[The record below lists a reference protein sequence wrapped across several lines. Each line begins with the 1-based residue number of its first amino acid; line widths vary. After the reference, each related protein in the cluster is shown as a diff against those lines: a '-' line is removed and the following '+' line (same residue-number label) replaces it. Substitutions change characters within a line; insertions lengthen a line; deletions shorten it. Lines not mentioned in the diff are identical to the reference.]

1 MTARHDSADD
11 RETNGTD
18 RPNARPQLIKKAP
31 APPRQWRP
39 MRWLAFGLLG
49 LGVLVG
55 LAPTII
61 SKTALGDW
69 LLGQA
74 VPTAWGTVEIGRRDL
89 GWFSPIS
96 IGELR
101 LKNPQGEL
109 LAEVGSLKTKETLWQ
124 IISTAAVTEMT
135 VDQAAV
141 RIEWRADGS
150 NWEDWI
156 AAVLPKES
164 QPTSERATPDL
175 TIHFNNCQV
184 VLDSKPDAQ
193 TWLAE
198 QLQGQV
204 SVQKNAKHIL
214 IQANTHLKDADQNL
228 AAGKV
233 DATLLIADQEGLA
246 SARDQWQ
253 LTGGDPQKFKVHT
266 TTGGLAF
273 MVKLDE
279 TAVSVGRS
287 VLRRFLPTIEMSGLA
302 TGQVVGISNWYG
314 DYVHVSTPKV
324 VVSRLLMSDDGYLS
338 GDQLRLQ
345 QVETVG
351 GVQWSPDRIRFQQLK
366 LNADY
371 LRSEVDGELAFDEVL
386 HAINTRRLPTTTVS
400 SAGAVN
406 VAMLANQ
413 LPRTLNLH
421 EGLQLEQGD
430 LTWQVFNREEGD
442 GSQRL
447 FVDVIAKNLAGRRP
461 GGVVRLEQPIQ
472 INGSLRDYNRPVTFD
487 QLEFRSDFL
496 QASALP
502 QTDGGTQIRFEMNF
516 DQLRAALEQFVKL
529 PQMELA
535 GRAGGVATWKM
546 LTATGEPASLVAPA
560 SGMQITST
568 VGLTNAHVV
577 IPNLFEIREPNMS
590 LEANTTMFWGNPQTE
605 SLGLMALLS
614 PEADVTIQSGRVDL
628 RTVRPAAV
636 GAAVPAPAAAGMNPD
651 ALGLLV
657 ELKQPVHLPQLNRIV
672 QYITGTLKPPVNPAQ
687 VPVFVAD
694 VEVAGPLEQWLA
706 MLRPLMTG
714 VDIAMAGA
722 SQAKFTVALNEQ
734 FALINQLNGNS
745 RGFEFRGN
753 GVILREPRVEMAGAA
768 SYHYNNGLIHTEDF
782 LLAGTSL
789 AAKATKTRLQF
800 SPLKNRME
808 GEIVLHGDLARIW
821 ETYRL
826 MQVAAAEDA
835 AKKLGHAPLNMKPLP
850 PMATPP
856 VFEQIQLV
864 GYTEPV
870 PVGESTPT
878 GSATA
883 PLAIPATATGAAA
896 PLGMGGDLVAKITL
910 KSEDFG
916 PINVD
921 VASEITKG
929 WIGSQQPNGAW
940 VAWLKEPKVVANGQ
954 ATLAPDFSSV
964 ELPNVYV
971 EAEKIRGVTTGR
983 IMDLKGNPELDL
995 RGRVEAVAME
1005 WLRQFAGPEIGDLEV
1020 SGLTDHIFE
1029 VQGPPTLQGLRGK
1042 WISSW
1047 QNIRWM
1053 GLQSG
1058 PADLVIQLADGIA
1071 KLVPLRFPA
1080 GGGQIHLAPEVDMR
1094 NDPMWV
1100 RLPRGVIFDQVKLTP
1115 QLCRNFL
1122 KYSAPL
1128 LAEVTSV
1135 EGSFSL
1141 DSDGVEVPL
1150 SDWTKLVA
1158 KARVTINGARVG
1170 PGPLGIQ
1177 IGNIASTV
1185 RAVADG
1191 QSLDAA
1197 GLQALGL
1204 GQFAG
1209 LVPSGDGQR
1218 TQALTDLA
1226 TNVLGSLQQGQR
1238 PDLNNLLAGNSNTG
1252 NANTEGNNASA
1263 APAESNVTW
1272 LEIPAQTMSVN
1283 LQDGVVVHDRLS
1295 LNVRG
1300 FELVSQGRVGLDQSM
1315 ALQTQLN
1322 LPAEL
1327 MQKNPQIAAA
1337 LGNSIVLP
1345 ISGTLTQPQIQAGQL
1360 KTALNTALANGLQQ
1374 ALGSELEKRLGA
1386 GGSSGGGDPVQNLLQ
1401 QGQQKLEQKL
1411 QDKLNLPPGIL
1422 SPGNLNPGGFNPGN
1436 LLPGLLPNGNGA
1448 APNGTLPNGTAPNG
1462 TLPNGTAPNGSLP
1475 PAGPA
1480 TAPTLSPGSNP
1491 LAPPTQG
1498 LPRLPTANDAE
1509 DAVNRLLNRGRQKLL
1524 GGDK

>member
-1 MTARHDSADD
+1 MTARQDSADD
-11 RETNGTD
+11 RDSTGTD
-18 RPNARPQLIKKAP
+18 RPNSRPQLIKKAQ
-31 APPRQWRP
+31 APPRKFRP
-39 MRWLAFGLLG
+39 MRWLVFGLLG
-49 LGVLVG
+49 LGLLVG

-69 LLGQA
+69 LLGQV
-74 VPTAWGTVEIGRRDL
+74 VPSAWGTVEVGQRDL
-89 GWFSPIS
+89 GWFSPVAV
-96 IGELR
+96 GNVR
-101 LKNPQGEL
+101 LKNAQGEL

-124 IISTAAVTEMT
+124 IVSTAAVTEMT

-141 RIEWRADGS
+141 RVEWRPDGS

-156 AAVLPKES
+156 AAVLPKE
-164 QPTSERATPDL
+164 PLPKSERVTPDL
-175 TIHFNNCQV
+175 TIQFDNCQV
-184 VLDSKPDAQ
+184 VLDSKTDAQ

-198 QLQGQV
+198 ELQGQV
-204 SVQKNAKHIL
+204 SVQQNARQIL
-214 IQANTHLKDADQNL
+214 IQANTKLKDADQNL
-228 AAGKV
+228 AAGAL

-246 SARDQWQ
+246 AARDKWQ

-273 MVKLDE
+273 MAKLDE
-279 TAVSVGRS
+279 TAVSIGRS
-287 VLRRFLPTIEMSGLA
+287 VLRRFMPTIEMSGLA
-302 TGQVVGISNWYG
+302 TGNVVGISNWYG

-324 VVSRLLMSDDGYLS
+324 VVNRLLMSDGEYLS

-345 QVETVG
+345 QVETSG
-351 GVQWSPDRIRFQQLK
+351 SVQMSPDRIRFQQMK

-371 LRSEVDGELAFDEVL
+371 LRSEVDGELAYDEVL
-386 HAINTRRLPTTTVS
+386 QAINTRRLPTTTVS
-400 SAGAVN
+400 SSGAVN

-413 LPRTLNLH
+413 LPRTLSLQ

-430 LTWQVFNREEGD
+430 LTWQVFNRPEGD

-447 FVDVIAKNLAGRRP
+447 FVDVIAKNVAGRRP
-461 GGVVRLEQPIQ
+461 GGLVRLEQPIQ
-472 INGSLRDYNRPVTFD
+472 VNGSLRDYNRPVTFD

-496 QASALP
+496 QASAVP
-502 QTDGGTQIRFEMNF
+502 QADGGTQVKFELNF
-516 DQLRAALEQFVKL
+516 DRLRAALEQFVKL
-529 PQMELA
+529 PQIELA
-535 GRAGGVATWKM
+535 GRAGGEANWKM
-546 LTATGEPASLVAPA
+546 LTATGQPASLADPA
-560 SGMQITST
+560 SGMQVTSS

-605 SLGLMALLS
+605 SQGLLALLS

-628 RTVRPAAV
+628 RTVRPA
-636 GAAVPAPAAAGMNPD
+636 GAGLAVPAPEANGMNPD
-651 ALGLLV
+651 ALGLFV
-657 ELKQPVHLPQLNRIV
+657 DLKQPVHLPQLNRIL
-672 QYITGTLKPPVNPAQ
+672 QYISGNLKPPANPAQ

-694 VEVAGPLEQWLA
+694 VEVAGPLEQWMA

-714 VDIAMAGA
+714 VDIAMTGA
-722 SQAKFTVALNEQ
+722 SQAKFTIALNEQ
-734 FALINQLNGNS
+734 FALVNQLSGNS

-768 SYHYNNGLIHTEDF
+768 SYHYANGLIHTEDF
-782 LLAGTSL
+782 QLAGTSL

-826 MQVAAAEDA
+826 MQVAAAEEA
-835 AKKLGHAPLNMKPLP
+835 ANKLGQAPVDLKPLP

-856 VFEQIQLV
+856 SFEQVQLV
-864 GYTEPV
+864 GHTEPV
-870 PVGESTPT
+870 PVGEATPT
-878 GSATA
+878 
-883 PLAIPATATGAAA
+883 PPATPAPTTASQSAAA
-896 PLGMGGDLVAKITL
+896 PLGMGGELIAKVTL
-910 KSEDFG
+910 KSEDLG
-916 PINVD
+916 PIKVD
-921 VASEITKG
+921 LVSEVKKG
-929 WIGSQQPNGAW
+929 WIGTQQPNGAW
-940 VAWLKEPKVVANGQ
+940 MAWLKEPQVIAN
-954 ATLAPDFSSV
+954 ATAVLAPDFSSV

-971 EAEKIRGVTTGR
+971 EAQRIRGVAAGR
-983 IMDLKGNPELDL
+983 IMNLAGNPELDL

-1020 SGLTDHIFE
+1020 TGLTDHTFE
-1029 VQGPPTLQGLRGK
+1029 VQGPPSLQNVQAR

-1047 QNIRWM
+1047 QNIKWM

-1058 PADLVIQLADGIA
+1058 PADLVIQLQDGIA
-1071 KLVPLRFPA
+1071 RLVPLRFPA
-1080 GGGQIHLAPEVDMR
+1080 GGGHIHLAPEVDMR
-1094 NDPMWV
+1094 NEPMWV

-1191 QSLDAA
+1191 KPLDAA

-1204 GQFAG
+1204 GNLAG
-1209 LVPSGDGQR
+1209 FVPSGDGQR
-1218 TQALTDLA
+1218 TQALADLA
-1226 TNVLGSLQQGQR
+1226 TNLLGSLEEGQR
-1238 PDLNNLLAGNSNTG
+1238 PDLNNLIAG
-1252 NANTEGNNASA
+1252 NANSGGNSA
-1263 APAESNVTW
+1263 AAAAPTESNITW

-1283 LQDGVVVHDRLS
+1283 MQDGVVVHDRLS
-1295 LNVRG
+1295 LNIRG

-1327 MQKNPQIAAA
+1327 LQKNPQIASA

-1360 KTALNTALANGLQQ
+1360 KTALNTALGQGLQQ
-1374 ALGSELEKRLGA
+1374 ALGNELEKRLGV
-1386 GGSSGGGDPVQNLLQ
+1386 GTPGGGDPIQNLLQ
-1401 QGQQKLEQKL
+1401 QGQQKLEKKL

-1422 SPGNLNPGGFNPGN
+1422 NPGNLNPGGLNPGN
-1436 LLPGLLPNGNGA
+1436 LLPGLLPNGGGT
-1448 APNGTLPNGTAPNG
+1448 APSNAVPGGTLPSGA
-1462 TLPNGTAPNGSLP
+1462 LP
-1475 PAGPA
+1475 PAGQTTVPA
-1480 TAPTLSPGSNP
+1480 TPNPAAPTLSPGSNP

>member
-1 MTARHDSADD
+1 MTARQDSANNRDSS
-11 RETNGTD
+11 GTD

-31 APPRQWRP
+31 TPPRKFRP

-49 LGVLVG
+49 LGLLVG

-61 SKTALGDW
+61 SKTSLGDW
-69 LLGQA
+69 LLGQV
-74 VPTAWGTVEIGRRDL
+74 VPSAWGTVEIGRRDL
-89 GWFSPIS
+89 GWFSPVAV
-96 IGELR
+96 GDLR
-101 LKNPQGEL
+101 LKNAQGEL
-109 LAEVGSLKTKETLWQ
+109 LAEVASLKTKETLWQ
-124 IISTAAVTEMT
+124 IISTAAVTEVT

-156 AAVLPKES
+156 AAIAPKEP
-164 QPTSERATPDL
+164 QTKSEYATPDL
-175 TIHFNNCQV
+175 TIQFSNCQV
-184 VLDSKPDAQ
+184 VLDSKTDAQ

-198 QLQGQV
+198 ELQGQV
-204 SVQKNAKHIL
+204 SVQKNARQVL
-214 IQANTHLKDADQNL
+214 IQANTKLKDADQNL
-228 AAGKV
+228 AAGKLE
-233 DATLLIADQEGLA
+233 ATLLIADQEGLA
-246 SARDQWQ
+246 AARDQWQ

-273 MVKLDE
+273 MAKLDE
-279 TAVSVGRS
+279 TAVSIGRS
-287 VLRRFLPTIEMSGLA
+287 VLRRFMPSIEMSGLA

-324 VVSRLLMSDDGYLS
+324 VVNRLLMSDGQYLS

-345 QVETVG
+345 QVETSG
-351 GVQWSPDRIRFQQLK
+351 GVQLSPDRIRFQQVK

-371 LRSEVDGELAFDEVL
+371 LRSEVDGELAYDEVW

-400 SAGAVN
+400 SSGAVN
-406 VAMLANQ
+406 VAMLVNQ
-413 LPRTLNLH
+413 LPRTLSLQ

-430 LTWQVFNREEGD
+430 LTWQVFNRPEGD

-447 FVDVIAKNLAGRRP
+447 FVDVVAKNVAGRRA
-461 GGVVRLEQPIQ
+461 GGLVRLEQPIQ
-472 INGSLRDYNRPVTFD
+472 VNGSLRDYNRPVTFD

-502 QTDGGTQIRFEMNF
+502 QADGGTQLTFELNF
-516 DQLRAALEQFVKL
+516 DRLRTALEQFVKL
-529 PQMELA
+529 PQIELA
-535 GRAGGVATWKM
+535 GRAGGEANWKM
-546 LTATGEPASLVAPA
+546 LTAAGQPASLADPA

-568 VGLTNAHVV
+568 VGLADAHVV
-577 IPNLFEIREPNMS
+577 IPKLFEIREPNMS

-605 SLGLMALLS
+605 SQGLLALLS

-628 RTVRPAAV
+628 RTVRPG
-636 GAAVPAPAAAGMNPD
+636 GAGGMNPD

-657 ELKQPVHLPQLNRIV
+657 DLKQPVHLPQLNRIL
-672 QYITGTLKPPVNPAQ
+672 QYIAGTVTPPVNPAQ

-694 VEVAGPLEQWLA
+694 VEVAGPLEQWMA

-714 VDIAMAGA
+714 VDIAMTGA

-734 FALINQLNGNS
+734 FAALSQLSGNS
-745 RGFEFRGN
+745 NGFEFRGN

-768 SYHYNNGLIHTEDF
+768 SYHYANGLIQTEDF
-782 LLAGTSL
+782 QLAGTSL
-789 AAKATKTRLQF
+789 AARATKTRLQF

-821 ETYRL
+821 DTYRL
-826 MQVAAAEDA
+826 MQVAATEDA
-835 AKKLGHAPLNMKPLP
+835 ANKLGQAPLDLKPLP

-856 VFEQIQLV
+856 SFEQVQLV
-864 GYTEPV
+864 NYTEPG
-870 PVGESTPT
+870 PVGEASP
-878 GSATA
+878 AA
-883 PLAIPATATGAAA
+883 PATSAPAAPTTVPSAAA
-896 PLGMGGDLVAKITL
+896 PFGMGGELIAKVTL
-910 KSEDFG
+910 KSEDLG

-921 VASEITKG
+921 LVSEVKKG

-940 VAWLKEPKVVANGQ
+940 VAWLKEPQVIANGT
-954 ATLAPDFSSV
+954 AILAPDFSSV

-971 EAEKIRGVTTGR
+971 EAQKVRGVAVGR
-983 IMDLKGNPELDL
+983 IMNLVGNPELDL

-1005 WLRQFAGPEIGDLEV
+1005 WLRQFAGPGIGDLEV
-1020 SGLTDHIFE
+1020 SGLTDHTFE
-1029 VQGPPTLQGLRGK
+1029 IQGPPSLQSMQAR

-1058 PADLVIQLADGIA
+1058 PADLVIQLSEGIA
-1071 KLVPLRFPA
+1071 RLVPLRFPA
-1080 GGGQIHLAPEVDMR
+1080 GGGHIHLAPEVDMR
-1094 NDPMWV
+1094 NEPIWV

-1191 QSLDAA
+1191 KSLDAA

-1204 GQFAG
+1204 GNLAG
-1209 LVPSGDGQR
+1209 LAPSGDGQR

-1226 TNVLGSLQQGQR
+1226 SNLLGSLERGQK
-1238 PDLNNLLAGNSNTG
+1238 PDVNNLLTG
-1252 NANTEGNNASA
+1252 NPNADGNNAA
-1263 APAESNVTW
+1263 AAASTEANVTW
-1272 LEIPAQTMSVN
+1272 LEIPSQTMSVN
-1283 LQDGVVVHDRLS
+1283 LQDGVVAHDRLS
-1295 LNVRG
+1295 LNIRG

-1327 MQKNPQIAAA
+1327 MQKNPQIASA

-1360 KTALNTALANGLQQ
+1360 KTALNTALGKGLQQ

-1386 GGSSGGGDPVQNLLQ
+1386 GTSGGGDPVQNLLQ

-1411 QDKLNLPPGIL
+1411 QDKLNLPAGI
-1422 SPGNLNPGGFNPGN
+1422 LNPGALNPGN
-1436 LLPGLLPNGNGA
+1436 LIPGLMPNGGA
-1448 APNGTLPNGTAPNG
+1448 APSGTLPPVGQPTTPSSPTTPPTPN
-1462 TLPNGTAPNGSLP
+1462 
-1475 PAGPA
+1475 PA
-1480 TAPTLSPGSNP
+1480 TPAASPGSNP
-1491 LAPPTQG
+1491 LTPPTQG

-1509 DAVNRLLNRGRQKLL
+1509 DAVNRLLNRGRQKLF
-1524 GGDK
+1524 GGDN